1 MFLFVATN
9 MAIFCKCSKLFR
21 EDDVGALT
29 LSSRAGK
36 GRNGGE
42 TLREDDVGA
51 LTLSSRAGKGRNGGE
66 NVREDDV
73 GVLTLS
79 SRAWNRAGEC
89 IGAGPCLDMPFY

>member
-21 EDDVGALT
+21 EDDVG
-29 LSSRAGK
+29 
-36 GRNGGE
+36 
-42 TLREDDVGA
+42 V

-79 SRAWNRAGEC
+79 SRAGER
-89 IGAGPCLDMPFY
+89 IVERVGAGQCLDMPFY